1 MQVPIAREPDSTT
14 FLFFPYIQHG
24 HLCLLVALL
33 AEPGRAGTSLGP
45 ISFAHRPSA
54 YLDATPPSCP
64 SHSCLRALHNSHFFK
79 WNLSKASQVGG
90 LPPLDE
96 VLEHLLVLAILLL
109 YMGRCCITVYLNL
122 IPMPFLSLSRE
133 LLRGSGFILSAS
145 YIFQA

>member
-64 SHSCLRALHNSHFFK
+64 PSHVFWAREYMFLQAL
-79 WNLSKASQVGG
+79 G
-90 LPPLDE
+90 
-96 VLEHLLVLAILLL
+96 
-109 YMGRCCITVYLNL
+109 
-122 IPMPFLSLSRE
+122 
-133 LLRGSGFILSAS
+133 
-145 YIFQA
+145 